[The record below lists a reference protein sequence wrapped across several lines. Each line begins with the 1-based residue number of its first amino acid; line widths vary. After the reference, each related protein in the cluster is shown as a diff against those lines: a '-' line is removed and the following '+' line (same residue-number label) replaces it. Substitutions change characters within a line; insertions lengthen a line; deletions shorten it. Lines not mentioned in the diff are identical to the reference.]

1 MGFFT
6 DVLNSAGVKPSH
18 RIDTEVNSSQKEN
31 VVSARIIDGQGSSN
45 SRMTSSDDEMG
56 STAVGVAPQSESSLL
71 QPDVTGTENVRVA
84 EQGSVAPVTTG
95 LHFSEPET
103 SHSDKQLNTK
113 NTAQDSIDFT
123 ENTSHASFNAGIEPP
138 SIFSGEYHAEV
149 PGSKDNNPT
158 KNERANTFATVDVV
172 SGVQENNFR
181 HRNQENPSIQTSDH
195 ISDNDVFHED
205 MNQAIKLDKPS
216 TLDSMHQELSTR
228 AHLSKIPDRDLA
240 KTIADK
246 TATNRVDPDNST
258 LESDA
263 TTLSD
268 IKKKS
273 LVEENEQLSRTGI
286 QNEKERIPKIN
297 KAELMFM
304 PVPQPIEAHR
314 NSIETNDTQRAKV
327 ENLRPKISIGHIDVI
342 IVGDT
347 QVKNNSKKPG
357 FNTSTSK
364 RTYLGGV

>member
-18 RIDTEVNSSQKEN
+18 KIDTEVNSSQKES
-31 VVSARIIDGQGSSN
+31 VVSARIIDGRGSSN

-56 STAVGVAPQSESSLL
+56 SRAVGVASQSESSLL
-71 QPDVTGTENVRVA
+71 RPHVTGAESMHIA
-84 EQGSVAPVTTG
+84 EQDSIAPVTTG
-95 LHFSEPET
+95 SLFSKPET
-103 SHSDKQLNTK
+103 SLSDRKPSTK
-113 NTAQDSIDFT
+113 NTAQDSVDST
-123 ENTSHASFNAGIEPP
+123 GNTSHASFNAGTEPL
-138 SIFSGEYHAEV
+138 SILSEEHHVKV
-149 PGSKDNNPT
+149 PGSENNNPT
-158 KNERANTFATVDVV
+158 KNERANTFATVDVA
-172 SGVQENNFR
+172 SGVQEKNFR
-181 HRNQENPSIQTSDH
+181 HRNQEDPSIQTSDH
-195 ISDNDVFHED
+195 VSDSDVVHED

-216 TLDSMHQELSTR
+216 SLDSVHQELSTR
-228 AHLSKIPDRDLA
+228 AHLSNLPDKDLA
-240 KTIADK
+240 QTIADK
-246 TATNRVDPDNST
+246 AAITREDPDNPT
-258 LESDA
+258 LESGT

-268 IKKKS
+268 IKKRS
-273 LVEENEQLSRTGI
+273 LVEEIEQLSRTGI
-286 QNEKERIPKIN
+286 QNEKERSSKIN

-304 PVPQPIEAHR
+304 PDPQPIETPR
-314 NSIETNDTQRAKV
+314 NSIERNDTQRADV